1 MKKIIYKILVLF
13 ILNMIVNP
21 AGINAQTE
29 SPYQTDFWKDG
40 AWLAAGFGLS
50 AYGLVLIKNKDDL
63 SLEDLNNLDK
73 NDIIGLDR
81 WAAGNNS
88 DQASKISDIPFYAS
102 FATPF
107 ILLLD
112 DQMNNHTG
120 QISVMLLE
128 NLSTTAALFSITAG
142 LVEKSRPKVYDT
154 SLSED
159 SRRSNDKQR
168 SFYSGHVAASAAST
182 FFAAQVYSD
191 FYPDSAAKPYIW
203 AAAAVIPAAVGYF
216 RIESGNHFLSDVLI
230 GYAVGA
236 ASGIFVPRIHRKKN
250 SNLSFAPSFARR
262 EKSLRFVYRF

>member
-1 MKKIIYKILVLF
+1 MTKKIVLF
-13 ILNMIVNP
+13 LLTICTCTYGQEIS
-21 AGINAQTE
+21 E
-29 SPYQTDFWKDG
+29 SPYETDFWKDG
-40 AWLAAGFGLS
+40 AWLTAGFGLS
-50 AYGLVLIKNKDDL
+50 AYGLILIQNK
-63 SLEDLNNLDK
+63 EDLTLAELESLNED
-73 NDIIGLDR
+73 DINGLDR

-168 SFYSGHVAASAAST
+168 SFYSGHVAAAAAST

-191 FYPDSAAKPYIW
+191 FYPDSKAKPYIW

-230 GYAVGA
+230 GYALGT
-236 ASGIFVPRIHRKKN
+236 ASGIFVPRLHRKKN
-250 SNLSFAPSFARR
+250 ANFSLVPSVGRR
-262 EKSLRFVYRF
+262 YKSIRMAYRF